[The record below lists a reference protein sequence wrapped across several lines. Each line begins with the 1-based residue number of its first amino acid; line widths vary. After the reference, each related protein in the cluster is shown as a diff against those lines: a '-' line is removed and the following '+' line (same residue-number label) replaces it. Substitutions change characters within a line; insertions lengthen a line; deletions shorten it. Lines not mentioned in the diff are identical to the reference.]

1 MGGSATGSRG
11 TACLMNSSFR
21 RLSRCRHGATV
32 GVTVHCATVIE
43 TTQGTFTSSDRATWA
58 SGDRRANANRTLLP
72 PTERADDSVPD
83 VVSVVGN
90 RGAPGV
96 DAV

>member
-1 MGGSATGSRG
+1 
-11 TACLMNSSFR
+11 
-21 RLSRCRHGATV
+21 
-32 GVTVHCATVIE
+32 
-43 TTQGTFTSSDRATWA
+43 
-58 SGDRRANANRTLLP
+58 LP